1 MLSCVCY
8 FHIVYEKNSGE
19 ECSLSKICETGKS
32 DCNLRLVIFSIACK
46 RKLTALFFFC
56 QSYFF
61 IYLAAYSASDHRL
74 QGNFCL

>member
-32 DCNLRLVIFSIACK
+32 DCNLRLVSVSLSLNRESVLGI
-46 RKLTALFFFC
+46 
-56 QSYFF
+56 
-61 IYLAAYSASDHRL
+61 
-74 QGNFCL
+74 